1 MNTLVVYDSIN
12 GNTKEVAEE
21 IAQAVRSG
29 GTENDLVRL
38 VRIQDFSLDLIAD
51 ADLLILG
58 APIRQHGISPTVGRF
73 LNDLPS
79 CSLHGMSVATF
90 DTRYGVPAWLSGSA
104 AIKMARHLRRLGAR
118 QVAPAE
124 SFKIDTKQGPLSAG
138 ELERA
143 EVWAASVV
151 ERAGAV
157 L

>member
-12 GNTKEVAEE
+12 GNTQKVAEE
-21 IAQAVRSG
+21 IAQAVEANG
-29 GTENDLVRL
+29 GEADSVRL
-38 VRIQDFSLDLIAD
+38 IRIQEFTPEQLAD

-58 APIRQHGISPTVGRF
+58 APIRQHGVSPGVMRILGS
-73 LNDLPS
+73 LPA
-79 CSLHGMSVATF
+79 CSLHGMAIAAF

-104 AIKMARHLRRLGAR
+104 AVKMARLLRRLGAR

-124 SFKIDTKQGPLSAG
+124 SFKIVTKQGPLSPG

-151 ERAGAV
+151 ERAAAG
-157 L
+157 